1 MPYGLEMRTKRSPA
15 VIGVVDD
22 DEFVRMA
29 TSSLLRSANW
39 RVIVYESANH
49 LLGDTRRSELKLVV
63 ADIHMPGVDG
73 FALLESIKLWKQPVP
88 VIFITAYATQ
98 ELLERA
104 EAGGAAGFFSKP
116 VDDARLLA
124 LIGAILQK

>member
-1 MPYGLEMRTKRSPA
+1 MRTKRSPA

-63 ADIHMPGVDG
+63 ADIHMPGMDG
-73 FALLESIKLWKQPVP
+73 FALLESIKLWKWPVP

-124 LIGAILQK
+124 LIGEILQK

>member
-1 MPYGLEMRTKRSPA
+1 MRTKRSPA

-39 RVIVYESANH
+39 KVIVYESASH
-49 LLGDTRRSELKLVV
+49 LLEDMRRSALKLVV
-63 ADIHMPGVDG
+63 ADIHMPGMDG
-73 FALLESIKLWKQPVP
+73 FALLESIKLWKRPVP

-104 EAGGAAGFFSKP
+104 EASGAAGFFAKP
-116 VDDARLLA
+116 VDDGRLLA
-124 LIGAILQK
+124 LIGEILRK

>member
-1 MPYGLEMRTKRSPA
+1 M
-15 VIGVVDD
+15 DD

-73 FALLESIKLWKQPVP
+73 FALLESIKLWKRPVP

-104 EAGGAAGFFSKP
+104 DAGGAAGFFSKP

-124 LIGAILQK
+124 LIDEILRK